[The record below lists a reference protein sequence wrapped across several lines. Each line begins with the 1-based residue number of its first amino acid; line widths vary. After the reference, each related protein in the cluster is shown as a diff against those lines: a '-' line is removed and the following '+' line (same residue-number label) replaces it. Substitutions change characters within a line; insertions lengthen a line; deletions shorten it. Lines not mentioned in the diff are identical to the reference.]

1 MEPAKILV
9 VEDEGIVAIDLQT
22 TLEDLGYIVTAVVD
36 SGEMA
41 IEKAKET
48 QPNLALMDIR
58 LAGELDGIQAAEI
71 IRSEFDIPVIYLT
84 AYADKE
90 TLKRARLTLPF
101 GYLIKPFEERE
112 LQTTIE
118 MALYK
123 HQIEMQLR
131 ENTQWFTA
139 ILKSIGDAVITNDNQ
154 ACVTFMNP
162 IAESLTGWQQ
172 EEALGKSLLEVFQV
186 INEIDRT
193 AINLPLRE
201 TLEAGITVNL
211 PPESLLVAKDA
222 KLVPIGDSAAPI
234 KDDKGR
240 IKGTVFVFRDI
251 SAQKEAEAK
260 LSYQAFHDS
269 LTNLPN
275 RALFLARLKEATAQA
290 KQRENYLFAV
300 LFLDIDRFKVVN
312 DSLGHTI
319 GDQLLIAIASRI
331 KNCLPS
337 IDMVARLGGDE
348 FAILLENVPDIQA
361 VCGIANSLIRELSL
375 PFIVQDYEVFA
386 NVSIGIVMSSE
397 TFDGIETLLRN
408 ADIAMYRA
416 KRIGGSRYQ
425 VYDTSMHAQVVA
437 QLQLE
442 TDIRRAIERQEFVV
456 YYQPIVSL
464 TNYKIVGFEAL
475 VRWQHPQ
482 RGLINPGE
490 FITLAEETGLIVQID
505 WLVMRQACQQMKL
518 WQEQIPIAESL
529 TISVNLSG
537 KQFAQANLVEQITRI
552 LQVTNLNANFLKLEI
567 TESAIIENA
576 ESAIAV
582 IHKLKKLGIKIHIDD
597 FGTGYSSLSYLHRF
611 PSNTLKIDRSFI
623 TRIDHDTNSLEI
635 SKAIVILAHNLGME
649 AIAEGIETLQQL
661 TKLRELHCEYGQ
673 GYLFS
678 APLDRE
684 AATNLITSLNQNLQG
699 E

>member
-48 QPNLALMDIR
+48 QPDLALMDIR

-139 ILKSIGDAVITNDNQ
+139 ILKSIGDAVIANDRK

-172 EEALGKSLLEVFQV
+172 EEALGKNLLEVFQV

-193 AINLPLRE
+193 PIELPLRE

-211 PPESLLVAKDA
+211 PPQSLLVAKDG
-222 KLVPIGDSAAPI
+222 KIVPIGDSAAPI
-234 KDDKGR
+234 KDNKGR

-251 SAQKEAEAK
+251 SAQKQAEAK

-275 RALFLARLKEATAQA
+275 RALFLAQLKQATEQA

-319 GDQLLIAIASRI
+319 GDQLLIAIASRL
-331 KNCLPS
+331 KNCLTT

-348 FAILLENVPDIQA
+348 FAILLENVPDLQT
-361 VCGIANSLIRELSL
+361 VCGIANRLIRELNL

-397 TFDGIETLLRN
+397 TFDGIESLLCN

-416 KRIGGSRYQ
+416 KRFGGSRYQ
-425 VYDTSMHAQVVA
+425 VYDRSMHAQVVA

-464 TNYKIVGFEAL
+464 INYKIVGFEAL

-518 WQEQIPIAESL
+518 WQEQIPMAESL
-529 TISVNLSG
+529 TLSVNLSG

-552 LQVTNLNANFLKLEI
+552 LQTTKLNPNFLKLEI

-582 IHKLKKLGIKIHIDD
+582 LQQLRDLGIKVHIDD

-623 TRIDHDTNSLEI
+623 TSIDRDTNSLEI
-635 SKAIVILAHNLGME
+635 SKAIVILAHNLGIE

-661 TKLRELHCEYGQ
+661 AKLRELHCEYGQ

-678 APLDRE
+678 APLDKE
-684 AATNLITSLNQNLQG
+684 AATNLIKSLKQNLPG